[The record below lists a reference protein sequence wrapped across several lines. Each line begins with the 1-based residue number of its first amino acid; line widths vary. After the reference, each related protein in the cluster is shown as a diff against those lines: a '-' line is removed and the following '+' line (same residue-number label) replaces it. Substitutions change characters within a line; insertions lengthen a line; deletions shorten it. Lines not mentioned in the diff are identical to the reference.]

1 MHKSKTLF
9 ILIAL
14 FTVTMWGLTFV
25 STKSLINAG
34 MTPFGIFMSRF
45 AIAYICILTIS
56 HKQFCANSFRDE
68 LFFAS
73 MGLTGGSLYFMTEN
87 TALGITFASNVA
99 MLISTTPLLT
109 LFAGHFM
116 IHTKITSRAILGGLI
131 ALVGVALVIYNGT
144 VNFGINPLGDL
155 LTILAAICWAVYC
168 VQIKQ
173 IDGKYTNL
181 FITRKV
187 FFYGLVT
194 GLLFLPFVD
203 PAFLSGSGYWSMP
216 IFEIK
221 FKTLIAHITSPVIIW
236 NLLFLGLIASFLC
249 YFLWNITIKAIGP
262 AKAANFIY
270 FNPLVAII
278 ASSIILHEPL
288 SAATLAGAA
297 AIIAGVYL
305 STR

>member
-1 MHKSKTLF
+1 MQKSKPLF

-45 AIAYICILTIS
+45 AIAYLCILAIC
-56 HKQFCANSFRDE
+56 HKQFCAKSFRDE

-116 IHTKITSRAILGGLI
+116 IHTKITRRAILGGLI
-131 ALVGVALVIYNGT
+131 ALVGVALVVYNGA

-173 IDGKYTNL
+173 IDGQYTNL

-187 FFYGLVT
+187 FFYGLIT

-216 IFEIK
+216 VFEIK
-221 FKTLIAHITSPVIIW
+221 FKTLIANITSPVIIW

-288 SAATLAGAA
+288 SAATIAGAA

-305 STR
+305 SPR

>member
-1 MHKSKTLF
+1 MQYSKPLF
-9 ILIAL
+9 IFIAL

-34 MTPFGIFMSRF
+34 MTPFDIFMSRF
-45 AIAYICILTIS
+45 AIAYVCILAIY
-56 HKQFCANSFRDE
+56 HKKFRANSLRDE

-116 IHTKITSRAILGGLI
+116 IKTKITGRAIAGGLI
-131 ALVGVALVIYNGT
+131 ALVGVALVVYNGA

-173 IDGKYTNL
+173 IDGKYSNL

-194 GLLFLPFVD
+194 GLLFLPFVE
-203 PAFLSGSGYWSMP
+203 PGFLSSFGGTEF
-216 IFEIK
+216 IGGR
-221 FKTLIAHITSPVIIW
+221 FKALMAMATSPVIIW

-249 YFLWNITIKAIGP
+249 YFLWNMTIKAIGP
-262 AKAANFIY
+262 AKASNFIY